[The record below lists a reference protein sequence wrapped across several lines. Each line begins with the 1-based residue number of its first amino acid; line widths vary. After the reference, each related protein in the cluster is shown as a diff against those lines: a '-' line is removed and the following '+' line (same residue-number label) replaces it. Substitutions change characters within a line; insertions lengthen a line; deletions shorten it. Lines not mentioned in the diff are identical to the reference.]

1 MYLLAIIFT
10 AVFLLIVSFIHINRL
25 NRKVSR
31 IKTETELSLKA
42 AKNYNES
49 VAKLKKESSEHLGRY
64 EKLRSEVSD
73 VLGFI
78 QGNGKRKLY
87 FSILE
92 YDKQKR
98 PGGSLISGIVLD
110 KIHHLN
116 RPIPPTPRV

>member
-1 MYLLAIIFT
+1 M
-10 AVFLLIVSFIHINRL
+10 
-25 NRKVSR
+25 
-31 IKTETELSLKA
+31 KA

-116 RPIPPTPRV
+116 RPIPPTPPPSNDNTPYLDRQQLKEQNPMH